1 MSIRPIICGREA
13 RFRCLPGNRWNMN
26 TDNIEISRAGLSDI
40 PEIVGVERES
50 FPDPWDGQAFRDAL
64 FYYSNTFFTLKNDGR
79 IVGFV
84 TAGIED
90 TSEAVYGHVMNLAVV
105 PEFRKM
111 GLGGRLMQRIEY
123 EFLVCGAE
131 GSQLEVRMSNGGAI
145 NFYKKLGYSQVM
157 VIGGYYSN
165 GEDAVLMMKWF

>member
-1 MSIRPIICGREA
+1 
-13 RFRCLPGNRWNMN
+13 MN
-26 TDNIEISRAGLSDI
+26 TDDIIIGRAGLSDI
-40 PEIVGVERES
+40 PRITEIENCM
-50 FPDPWDGQAFRDAL
+50 FLDPWDEQAFCDVL
-64 FYYSNTFFTLKNDGR
+64 FHYSNTFFTLKHKGE

-123 EFLVCGAE
+123 EFVVSGAE
-131 GSQLEVRMSNGGAI
+131 GSQLEVRVSNGDALR
-145 NFYKKLGYSQVM
+145 FYQKLGYSQVM
-157 VIGGYYSN
+157 TIGEYYSN
-165 GEDAVLMMKWF
+165 GEDAVLMMKWFE